1 MKPLPYCFK
10 NSAKRLHNNCS
21 TSVDLFLRPF
31 ARCVNPFAIDLITL
45 SQPSPLKGEGL
56 YPLSLRKNHNKIL
69 LFTVYCLLITALLGC
84 ASLQEN
90 AGPLAVEGGQI
101 SIYLKGADKVSR
113 DITFDLQALNI
124 ITEDGAVKEITIN
137 PIKVNS
143 VSLAG
148 RQLLLSEQT
157 LPEGKYKKLQLIVK
171 QASLKNQ
178 ERTAALALPPEGIE
192 SAIDINIRRN
202 ANTSVFLFWNA
213 DSSIGDGY
221 LFSPVLTVT
230 GQVPELSNLLVYVT
244 NEESNNVSVL
254 NRQTGDVVAAV
265 MVGKKPRGIAVS
277 RGRERP
283 RVYVANSDSDSIS
296 VIDPTTNKVEVEI
309 PIRFGRAPEGITVV
323 RISPDREL
331 IFTANYASDN
341 VSVIDASTYQEIDK
355 INTGDGPIALTA
367 DPPAD
372 LLSGS
377 RFLNFEDLNFLRNYR
392 QKFFNVYV
400 ANKNSKDVSVIKM
413 NALNGRFEGVVFQ
426 VAVQW
431 SPITL
436 ATDYQRGKVYVG
448 NYNYD
453 NLSVIDIVQVARE
466 FKSGIVSE
474 ITNVGNTVTGII
486 ADPDIDRLYLLKE
499 ASSEIMILRPFSEAF
514 GSMKTSMGPV
524 IGTIAVGNSPRSFI
538 MDPEGRKLYVV
549 NRGSDSVS
557 VVDKT
562 TSREEKVIP
571 VGKKPYGIA
580 MFPY

>member
-1 MKPLPYCFK
+1 MSIIQLLTSPFDKLRVT
-10 NSAKRLHNNCS
+10 KR
-21 TSVDLFLRPF
+21 TF
-31 ARCVNPFAIDLITL
+31 ARG
-45 SQPSPLKGEGL
+45 S
-56 YPLSLRKNHNKIL
+56 
-69 LFTVYCLLITALLGC
+69 TVYCLLFTALLGC
-84 ASLQEN
+84 ASVQEN

-113 DITFDLQALNI
+113 DITFDLQAVNI

-143 VSLAG
+143 ISVAG

-171 QASLKNQ
+171 QASVKNQ
-178 ERTAALALPPEGIE
+178 GRTAALALPPEGIE
-192 SAIDINIRRN
+192 SAIDVNIRRN

-254 NRQTGDVVAAV
+254 NRQTGDVVATV

-323 RISPDREL
+323 RVSPDREL
-331 IFTANYASDN
+331 IFAANYASDN

-355 INTGDGPIALTA
+355 INTGDGPIAITA

-392 QKFFNVYV
+392 QSFFNVYA

-413 NALNGRFEGVVFQ
+413 NALNGRVEGVFQ

-431 SPITL
+431 SPMTL

-453 NLSVIDIVQVARE
+453 NLSVIDMVQIARG
-466 FKSGIVSE
+466 FTSGIVSE

-499 ASSEIMILRPFSEAF
+499 ASSEIVILRPFSEAS
-514 GSMKTSMGPV
+514 GAMKTSMGPV

>member
-1 MKPLPYCFK
+1 
-10 NSAKRLHNNCS
+10 
-21 TSVDLFLRPF
+21 
-31 ARCVNPFAIDLITL
+31 
-45 SQPSPLKGEGL
+45 
-56 YPLSLRKNHNKIL
+56 
-69 LFTVYCLLITALLGC
+69 
-84 ASLQEN
+84 
-90 AGPLAVEGGQI
+90 
-101 SIYLKGADKVSR
+101 
-113 DITFDLQALNI
+113 
-124 ITEDGAVKEITIN
+124 
-137 PIKVNS
+137 
-143 VSLAG
+143 
-148 RQLLLSEQT
+148 
-157 LPEGKYKKLQLIVK
+157 
-171 QASLKNQ
+171 
-178 ERTAALALPPEGIE
+178 
-192 SAIDINIRRN
+192 
-202 ANTSVFLFWNA
+202 LFWNA

-221 LFSPVLTVT
+221 LFNPVLTVT

-277 RGRERP
+277 HGRERP

-296 VIDPTTNKVEVEI
+296 VIDPTTNKVEAEI

-341 VSVIDASTYQEIDK
+341 VSVIDAATYQEIDK
-355 INTGDGPIALTA
+355 INTGDGPIAITA

-372 LLSGS
+372 LLSSS

-392 QKFFNVYV
+392 QSFFNVYT

-413 NALNGRFEGVVFQ
+413 NALTGRFEGVVFQ

-453 NLSVIDIVQVARE
+453 NLSVLDMTQIARGYE
-466 FKSGIVSE
+466 SGAVGE
-474 ITNVGNTVTGII
+474 ITNVGATVTGII
-486 ADPDIDRLYLLKE
+486 ADPDLDRIYLLKE
-499 ASSEIMILRPFSEAF
+499 ASSEIMVIRPFSEAF
-514 GSMKTSMGPV
+514 GAIKTSMGPV

>member
-1 MKPLPYCFK
+1 M
-10 NSAKRLHNNCS
+10 
-21 TSVDLFLRPF
+21 
-31 ARCVNPFAIDLITL
+31 
-45 SQPSPLKGEGL
+45 
-56 YPLSLRKNHNKIL
+56 
-69 LFTVYCLLITALLGC
+69 
-84 ASLQEN
+84 QEN

-101 SIYLKGADKVSR
+101 SIYLKGSDKVSK
-113 DITFDLQALNI
+113 DITFDLQAVNI

-143 VSLAG
+143 VSVAG

-171 QASLKNQ
+171 QASIKNQ
-178 ERTAALALPPEGIE
+178 ERPSALALPPEGIE

-221 LFSPVLTVT
+221 LFSPALTVT

-277 RGRERP
+277 LRRERP

-355 INTGDGPIALTA
+355 INTGDGPVAITA

-392 QKFFNVYV
+392 QSFFNVYA

-413 NALNGRFEGVVFQ
+413 NALNGRFEGVFQ

-436 ATDYQRGKVYVG
+436 ATDYRIGKVYVG

-453 NLSVIDIVQVARE
+453 NLSVIDIVQIARG
-466 FKSGIVSE
+466 FTSGIVSE

-499 ASSEIMILRPFSEAF
+499 ASSEIVILRPFSEAF

-562 TSREEKVIP
+562 TAREEKVIP

>member
-1 MKPLPYCFK
+1 M
-10 NSAKRLHNNCS
+10 
-21 TSVDLFLRPF
+21 
-31 ARCVNPFAIDLITL
+31 
-45 SQPSPLKGEGL
+45 
-56 YPLSLRKNHNKIL
+56 
-69 LFTVYCLLITALLGC
+69 GC
-84 ASLQEN
+84 ASVREYTGSTD
-90 AGPLAVEGGQI
+90 AGGGQI
-101 SIYLKGADKVSR
+101 SVYLKGADKVST
-113 DITFDLQALNI
+113 DITFDLQAVNI
-124 ITEDGAVKEITIN
+124 IKEDGTVKGITIN

-143 VSLAG
+143 VSVAG

-171 QASLKNQ
+171 QASIKNQ

-192 SAIDINIRRN
+192 SATDINISRN
-202 ANTSVFLFWNA
+202 TNTSVFLFWNA
-213 DSSIGDGY
+213 DGSIGDGY
-221 LFSPVLTVT
+221 LFSPALTVT

-254 NRQTGDVVAAV
+254 NRQTGDVIAAV

-283 RVYVANSDSDSIS
+283 RVYVANSGSDSIS
-296 VIDPTTNKVEVEI
+296 VIDPTTNKVEAEI

-323 RISPDREL
+323 RVSPEREL

-341 VSVIDASTYQEIDK
+341 VSVIDAATYQEIDK
-355 INTGDGPIALTA
+355 INTGDGPVAITA

-372 LLSGS
+372 LLSGA
-377 RFLNFEDLNFLRNYR
+377 RFLNFEDLNVLRNYR
-392 QKFFNVYV
+392 ERFFNVYT

-413 NALNGRFEGVVFQ
+413 NAITNKLEKVFQ
-426 VAVQW
+426 VSVQW

-436 ATDYQRGKVYVG
+436 TSDYQRGKVYVG

-453 NLSVIDIVQVARE
+453 NLSVLDMTQIARGYE
-466 FKSGIVSE
+466 SGVVGE
-474 ITNVGNTVTGII
+474 ITNVGSTVTGII
-486 ADPDIDRLYLLKE
+486 ADPDLDRIYLLKE
-499 ASSEIMILRPFSEAF
+499 ASSEIMIIRPFSEAF
-514 GSMKTSMGPV
+514 SAIKTSMGPL
-524 IGTIAVGNSPRSFI
+524 IGTIVVGNSPRSFI

>member
-1 MKPLPYCFK
+1 MKAKNQINFDELVKSRHTREGGYPETLQLPKKTGFPIK
-10 NSAKRLHNNCS
+10 DFGNDSLKR
-21 TSVDLFLRPF
+21 TFYET
-31 ARCVNPFAIDLITL
+31 VNF
-45 SQPSPLKGEGL
+45 
-56 YPLSLRKNHNKIL
+56 RIL
-69 LFTVYCLLITALLGC
+69 LFTFYFLLLSFLGGC
-84 ASLQEN
+84 ASVQEN

-113 DITFDLQALNI
+113 DITFDLQAVNI

-143 VSLAG
+143 VSVAG

-171 QASLKNQ
+171 QASIKNQ

-221 LFSPVLTVT
+221 LFNPALTVT

-277 RGRERP
+277 RRRERP
-283 RVYVANSDSDSIS
+283 KVYVANSGSNSIS

-355 INTGDGPIALTA
+355 INTGDGPVAITA

-392 QKFFNVYV
+392 QSFFNVYA

-413 NALNGRFEGVVFQ
+413 NALNGRFEGVFQ

-453 NLSVIDIVQVARE
+453 NLSVIDIVQIARG
-466 FKSGIVSE
+466 FTSGIVSE

-499 ASSEIMILRPFSEAF
+499 ASSEIVILRPFSEAF

-524 IGTIAVGNSPRSFI
+524 IGRIAVGNSPKSFI

>member
-1 MKPLPYCFK
+1 MEGNDKEFTEFAQFTGFTKFTRCRINKLSIGKENIETMQLTITNPVNRVNRV
-10 NSAKRLHNNCS
+10 NSVNF
-21 TSVDLFLRPF
+21 LFL
-31 ARCVNPFAIDLITL
+31 V
-45 SQPSPLKGEGL
+45 
-56 YPLSLRKNHNKIL
+56 L
-69 LFTVYCLLITALLGC
+69 LFVSVGC
-84 ASLQEN
+84 ASVQEYVGA
-90 AGPLAVEGGQI
+90 AGGGQI
-101 SIYLKGADKVSR
+101 SVYLKGADRVST

-124 ITEDGAVKEITIN
+124 ITEDGAVKEIAIN
-137 PIKVNS
+137 PMKVNS
-143 VSLAG
+143 ISLSG
-148 RQLLLSEQT
+148 RQLLLGEQT

-171 QASLKNQ
+171 QAAVKNQ
-178 ERTAALALPPEGIE
+178 ERTATLALPPGGIE

-221 LFSPVLTVT
+221 LFNPVLTVS

-254 NRQTGDVVAAV
+254 NRQTGDVVATV
-265 MVGKKPRGIAVS
+265 MTGKKPRGIAVS
-277 RGRERP
+277 RSRERP

-296 VIDPTTNKVEVEI
+296 VIDPTTNKVDAEI
-309 PIRFGRAPEGITVV
+309 PIRFGKSPEGITVV

-341 VSVIDASTYQEIDK
+341 VSVIDAATYQEIDK
-355 INTGDGPIALTA
+355 INTGDGPIAITA

-377 RFLNFEDLNFLRNYR
+377 RFLSFEDLNLLRNYR
-392 QKFFNVYV
+392 ERFFNVYT

-413 NALNGRFEGVVFQ
+413 NAITNKLEKVFQ
-426 VAVQW
+426 ISVQW
-431 SPITL
+431 GPITI
-436 ATDYQRGKVYVG
+436 AADSQRAKVYVG

-453 NLSVIDIVQVARE
+453 NLTVLDMAQIARGYE
-466 FKSGIVSE
+466 SGVVSE
-474 ITNVGNTVTGII
+474 ITNVGTAVTGIVP
-486 ADPDIDRLYLLKE
+486 DPDLDRIYLLKE
-499 ASSEIMILRPFSEAF
+499 ASSEILIIRPFSEAF
-514 GSMKTSMGPV
+514 GAMKTSMGPV
-524 IGTIAVGNSPRSFI
+524 IGTIAVGDSPRSFI

>member
-1 MKPLPYCFK
+1 VQLTNTDRRM
-10 NSAKRLHNNCS
+10 NVAN
-21 TSVDLFLRPF
+21 
-31 ARCVNPFAIDLITL
+31 LIVL
-45 SQPSPLKGEGL
+45 
-56 YPLSLRKNHNKIL
+56 IL
-69 LFTVYCLLITALLGC
+69 LFISIGC
-84 ASLQEN
+84 ASVREY
-90 AGPLAVEGGQI
+90 AGSTSAGGGQI
-101 SIYLKGADKVSR
+101 SVYLKGADKVST
-113 DITFDLQALNI
+113 DITFDLHAVNI
-124 ITEDGAVKEITIN
+124 ITEDGTVKETTIN

-143 VSLAG
+143 VSVAG

-171 QASLKNQ
+171 QASVKNQ

-192 SAIDINIRRN
+192 SAIDVNISRN

-221 LFSPVLTVT
+221 LFNPALTVT

-296 VIDPTTNKVEVEI
+296 VIDPTTNKVEAEI

-341 VSVIDASTYQEIDK
+341 VSVIDAATYQEIDK
-355 INTGDGPIALTA
+355 INTGDGPIAITA

-372 LLSGS
+372 LLSSS

-392 QKFFNVYV
+392 QSFFNVFT

-413 NALNGRFEGVVFQ
+413 NAITNKLVKVFQ
-426 VAVQW
+426 VSVQW

-436 ATDYQRGKVYVG
+436 TADYQRGKVYVG

-453 NLSVIDIVQVARE
+453 NLSVIDMTQIARGYE
-466 FKSGIVSE
+466 SGVVGE
-474 ITNVGNTVTGII
+474 ITNVGATVTGII
-486 ADPDIDRLYLLKE
+486 ADPDLDRLYLLKE
-499 ASSEIMILRPFSEAF
+499 ASSEIMVIRPFSEAF
-514 GSMKTSMGPV
+514 GAIKTSMGPV

-538 MDPEGRKLYVV
+538 MDPEGRKLYMV

>member
-1 MKPLPYCFK
+1 MKAK
-10 NSAKRLHNNCS
+10 NLLNIR
-21 TSVDLFLRPF
+21 
-31 ARCVNPFAIDLITL
+31 
-45 SQPSPLKGEGL
+45 
-56 YPLSLRKNHNKIL
+56 IL
-69 LFTVYCLLITALLGC
+69 LFALYFLLLSCLVGC
-84 ASLQEN
+84 ASVQEY
-90 AGPLAVEGGQI
+90 ATSSATTGGQI
-101 SIYLKGADKVSR
+101 GMYLKGADKVST
-113 DITFDLQALNI
+113 DITFELQAINI
-124 ITEDGAVKEITIN
+124 VMEDGAAKEITIN

-143 VSLAG
+143 VSVAG
-148 RQLLLSEQT
+148 RQLLLSEQI

-171 QASLKNQ
+171 QASVKNK
-178 ERTAALALPPEGIE
+178 ERTAALALPPDGIE
-192 SAIDINIRRN
+192 SAIDVNIRRN
-202 ANTSVFLFWNA
+202 TNTSVFLVWNA
-213 DSSIGDGY
+213 DGSICDGY
-221 LFSPVLTVT
+221 LFNPALTVT

-254 NRQTGDVVAAV
+254 NRKTGDIVAAV

-277 RGRERP
+277 RSRERP

-309 PIRFGRAPEGITVV
+309 PIRFGRAPEGIAVV

-341 VSVIDASTYQEIDK
+341 VSVIDAATYQEIDK
-355 INTGDGPIALTA
+355 INTGDGPVTITA

-377 RFLNFEDLNFLRNYR
+377 RFLNFEDLNVLRNYR
-392 QKFFNVYV
+392 QSFFNVYV

-413 NALNGRFEGVVFQ
+413 NAVTNKLEKVFQ
-426 VAVQW
+426 VSVQW
-431 SPITL
+431 NPITL
-436 ATDYQRGKVYVG
+436 TVDYQRGKVYAG

-453 NLSVIDIVQVARE
+453 NLSVLDMAQIARGYE
-466 FKSGIVSE
+466 SGVVSE
-474 ITNVGNTVTGII
+474 ITNVGPTVTGII
-486 ADPDIDRLYLLKE
+486 ADPDLDRLYLLKE
-499 ASSEIMILRPFSEAF
+499 ASSEIVILRPFSEAF
-514 GSMKTSMGPV
+514 GTTKTSMGPV

-571 VGKKPYGIA
+571 VGKQPYGIA

>member
-1 MKPLPYCFK
+1 MQLTNTDRQIDGANSVNRA
-10 NSAKRLHNNCS
+10 NSANIAN
-21 TSVDLFLRPF
+21 FL
-31 ARCVNPFAIDLITL
+31 IL
-45 SQPSPLKGEGL
+45 
-56 YPLSLRKNHNKIL
+56 IL
-69 LFTVYCLLITALLGC
+69 LFISIGC
-84 ASLQEN
+84 ASVREY
-90 AGPLAVEGGQI
+90 AGSSSAGGGQI
-101 SIYLKGADKVSR
+101 SVYLKGADKVST
-113 DITFDLQALNI
+113 DITFDLQAVNI
-124 ITEDGAVKEITIN
+124 ITEDGTVKEITIN

-143 VSLAG
+143 VSVAG

-157 LPEGKYKKLQLIVK
+157 LPEGKYKRLQLIVK
-171 QASLKNQ
+171 QASVKNQ
-178 ERTAALALPPEGIE
+178 EKTATLALPPEGIE
-192 SAIDINIRRN
+192 SAIDVNIRRN

-213 DSSIGDGY
+213 DGSIGDGY
-221 LFSPVLTVT
+221 LFKPALTVT

-341 VSVIDASTYQEIDK
+341 VSVIDAATYQEIDK
-355 INTGDGPIALTA
+355 INTGDGPVAITA

-372 LLSGS
+372 LFSGS
-377 RFLNFEDLNFLRNYR
+377 RFLNFEDLNVLRNYR
-392 QKFFNVYV
+392 ERFFNVYT

-413 NALNGRFEGVVFQ
+413 NALTGRFEGVFP

-466 FKSGIVSE
+466 FTSGIVSE

-514 GSMKTSMGPV
+514 GAMKTSMGPV

-571 VGKKPYGIA
+571 VGEKPYGIA

>member
-1 MKPLPYCFK
+1 M
-10 NSAKRLHNNCS
+10 N
-21 TSVDLFLRPF
+21 D
-31 ARCVNPFAIDLITL
+31 
-45 SQPSPLKGEGL
+45 GL
-56 YPLSLRKNHNKIL
+56 QKAQLNTINNKIL
-69 LFTVYCLLITALLGC
+69 LFTFYFLLLGFLGGC
-84 ASLQEN
+84 ASVQEN

-143 VSLAG
+143 VSVAG

-157 LPEGKYKKLQLIVK
+157 LPEGKYKRLQLIVK
-171 QASLKNQ
+171 QASVKNQ
-178 ERTAALALPPEGIE
+178 EKTATLALPLEGIE
-192 SAIDINIRRN
+192 SAIDVNIRRN

-213 DSSIGDGY
+213 DGSIGNGY

-254 NRQTGDVVAAV
+254 NRQTGDVVAVV

-283 RVYVANSDSDSIS
+283 KVYVANSGSDSIS

-323 RISPDREL
+323 RISPDREM

-355 INTGDGPIALTA
+355 INTGDGPVAITA
-367 DPPAD
+367 DLPAD

-377 RFLNFEDLNFLRNYR
+377 RFMNFEDLNFLRNYR
-392 QKFFNVYV
+392 ERFFNVYA

-413 NALNGRFEGVVFQ
+413 NALNGRFEGVFQ

-431 SPITL
+431 GPITL

-453 NLSVIDIVQVARE
+453 NLSVIDIVQIARG
-466 FKSGIVSE
+466 FTSGIVSE

-486 ADPDIDRLYLLKE
+486 ADPDIDRLYILKE
-499 ASSEIMILRPFSEAF
+499 ASSEIVILRPFSEAF
-514 GSMKTSMGPV
+514 GAMKTSMGPV

>member
-1 MKPLPYCFK
+1 MKVTVTKPISVKK
-10 NSAKRLHNNCS
+10 NSARVTATK
-21 TSVDLFLRPF
+21 
-31 ARCVNPFAIDLITL
+31 
-45 SQPSPLKGEGL
+45 
-56 YPLSLRKNHNKIL
+56 PLSVTWFRNVEKPKNVTVRRNGPRYPNRSRFL
-69 LFTVYCLLITALLGC
+69 LLALCYLLVFGMGC
-84 ASLQEN
+84 ASVREY
-90 AGPLAVEGGQI
+90 AGSTGADGGQI
-101 SIYLKGADKVSR
+101 SLYLKGADKVST
-113 DITFDLQALNI
+113 DITFDLQAVNI
-124 ITEDGAVKEITIN
+124 IAEDGTVKEIAIK

-143 VSLAG
+143 VSIAG

-171 QASLKNQ
+171 QATVKNQ
-178 ERTAALALPPEGIE
+178 GKTAALALPPEGLDA
-192 SAIDINIRRN
+192 AIDVNIRGN

-213 DSSIGDGY
+213 DNSIRDGY
-221 LFSPVLTVT
+221 LFNPVLTVT
-230 GQVPELSNLLVYVT
+230 GQVSELSNLLVYVT

-277 RGRERP
+277 LGRERP

-296 VIDPTTNKVEVEI
+296 VIDPTTNKVEAEI

-341 VSVIDASTYQEIDK
+341 VSVIDAATYQEIDK
-355 INTGDGPIALTA
+355 INTGDGPIAITA

-392 QKFFNVYV
+392 QSFFNVYT

-413 NALNGRFEGVVFQ
+413 NAITNKREKVFQ
-426 VAVQW
+426 VSVQW
-431 SPITL
+431 NPITL
-436 ATDYQRGKVYVG
+436 TADYQRGKVYVG

-453 NLSVIDIVQVARE
+453 NLSVIDIVQIARGYE
-466 FKSGIVSE
+466 SGIVSE
-474 ITNVGNTVTGII
+474 ITNVGPSVTGII
-486 ADPDIDRLYLLKE
+486 ADPDLDRMYLLKE
-499 ASSEIMILRPFSEAF
+499 ASSEIMVIRPFSEAF
-514 GSMKTSMGPV
+514 GSINTSMGPV
-524 IGTIAVGNSPRSFI
+524 IGTIAVGNSPRSFV
-538 MDPEGRKLYVV
+538 MDPEGRKIYVV
-549 NRGSDSVS
+549 NRGYDSVS